1 LQNNGIKLKRVK
13 GLTAQDGGAPAT
25 ELVAGTGRG
34 GGGCGRAPNGE
45 GGRLERIRVGEEDQF
60 LLNSTKCRLQFYS
73 LAAATK

>member
-1 LQNNGIKLKRVK
+1 MIWTVK
-13 GLTAQDGGAPAT
+13 GLNAQDDGAPAT
-25 ELVAGTGRG
+25 ELVAGTGRGG

-60 LLNSTKCRLQFYS
+60 LLNSIKSRLQFYS